1 MPFKK
6 GHKSR
11 PKKLNIQVELQDF
24 AALLGMCVET
34 QNIAS
39 LPIFTQLL

>member
-11 PKKLNIQVELQDF
+11 PKKLNIQVEHQDF
-24 AALLGMCVET
+24 AALLGVQEET
-34 QNIAS
+34 QNIGS
-39 LPIFTQLL
+39 LPVFAQLL

>member
-11 PKKLNIQVELQDF
+11 PKKLNIQVEPQDF
-24 AALLGMCVET
+24 AALLGVQVET
-34 QNIAS
+34 QNFAS
-39 LPIFTQLL
+39 LPIFPQLL